1 MLSASSSG
9 WPLVGSAAR
18 RAGTVC
24 WAAGGMPGPGR
35 SRAQRSAA
43 AVAGAL
49 PAVQGHPCVVAG
61 DGAIAQSVCGG
72 THLGCAGRTML
83 LEGRLPESWIPPAH
97 VVEMRTLGRLYCAL
111 MDERRAWQQ
120 RIHAQLFYQAGR
132 HSGTAVAGRGRHAR
146 ACRAVGGGSSVCG
159 YRVAAHW

>member
-1 MLSASSSG
+1 M
-9 WPLVGSAAR
+9 
-18 RAGTVC
+18 C
-24 WAAGGMPGPGR
+24 
-35 SRAQRSAA
+35 
-43 AVAGAL
+43 
-49 PAVQGHPCVVAG
+49 CAG

-132 HSGTAVAGRGRHAR
+132 HSGAAVAGRGRHAR

>member
-1 MLSASSSG
+1 M
-9 WPLVGSAAR
+9 
-18 RAGTVC
+18 
-24 WAAGGMPGPGR
+24 
-35 SRAQRSAA
+35 
-43 AVAGAL
+43 
-49 PAVQGHPCVVAG
+49 
-61 DGAIAQSVCGG
+61 CGG

-132 HSGTAVAGRGRHAR
+132 HSGAAVAGRGDTLAR
-146 ACRAVGGGSSVCG
+146 AELSAVGRQYVDTALRRSGELSAEIDPL
-159 YRVAAHW
+159 RT